1 MPAITRWFV
10 KTALGYFIAALL
22 MGIGLA
28 ARAPL
33 RLDFIPPGLGPVYLH
48 LFVVGWI
55 SQLIFGV
62 VIWMFPKY
70 TREKP
75 RGLEWVSWAVYVLLN
90 LGLLL
95 RAVGEPLAASRPG
108 TLAGWLLILS
118 ALLQWLAGLGFV
130 ANTWARVKEK

>member
-22 MGIGLA
+22 VGIGLA
-28 ARAPL
+28 ARTPL
-33 RLDFIPPGLGPVYLH
+33 HLDFLPPGLGPVYLH

-75 RGLEWVSWAVYVLLN
+75 RGMEEVSWVVYVLLN
-90 LGLLL
+90 LGLVL

-108 TLAGWLLILS
+108 ALSAWLLILS